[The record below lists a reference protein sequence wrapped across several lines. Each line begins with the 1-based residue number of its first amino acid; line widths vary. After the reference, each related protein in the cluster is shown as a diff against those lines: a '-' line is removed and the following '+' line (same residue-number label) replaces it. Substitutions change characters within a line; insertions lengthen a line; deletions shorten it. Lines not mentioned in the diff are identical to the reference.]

1 MIHLL
6 VSGGFHTLHS
16 LVYGNRFTLCNTTKG
31 CDAMKECKDQASVL
45 TTLTLNRPSLQ
56 TGDCE
61 LNLSGSQTS
70 PSLHVNKLYVKKFIY
85 AGHKLL
91 NEARNV

>member
-1 MIHLL
+1 MAII
-6 VSGGFHTLHS
+6 SHS
-16 LVYGNRFTLCNTTKG
+16 VTQQRAA
-31 CDAMKECKDQASVL
+31 DAMKECKDQASVL

-91 NEARNV
+91 NEARNVWHILAIIAT

>member
-1 MIHLL
+1 
-6 VSGGFHTLHS
+6 
-16 LVYGNRFTLCNTTKG
+16 
-31 CDAMKECKDQASVL
+31 MKECKDQASVL

-70 PSLHVNKLYVKKFIY
+70 PSLHVNKLYVKKFILQATNY
-85 AGHKLL
+85 
-91 NEARNV
+91 

>member
-1 MIHLL
+1 MEDFTHYIALFMATI
-6 VSGGFHTLHS
+6 SHS
-16 LVYGNRFTLCNTTKG
+16 VTQQRAA
-31 CDAMKECKDQASVL
+31 DAMKECKDQASVL